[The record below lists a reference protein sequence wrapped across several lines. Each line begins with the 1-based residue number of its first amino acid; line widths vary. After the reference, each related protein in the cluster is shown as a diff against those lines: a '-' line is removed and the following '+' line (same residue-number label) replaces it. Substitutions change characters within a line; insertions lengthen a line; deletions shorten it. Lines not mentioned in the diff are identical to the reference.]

1 MIYAYDFLDILLI
14 LSENS
19 MSLSSAARLM
29 ARPGIR
35 VPRAQ
40 RNGRIRR
47 LHRHRNRKTHL

>member
-19 MSLSSAARLM
+19 MPLSSAARLM